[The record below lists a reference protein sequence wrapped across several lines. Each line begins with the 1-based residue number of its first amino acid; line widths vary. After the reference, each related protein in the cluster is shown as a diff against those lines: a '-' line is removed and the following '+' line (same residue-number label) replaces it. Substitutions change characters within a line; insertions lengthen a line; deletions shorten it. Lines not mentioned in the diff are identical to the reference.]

1 MVNKIGFKR
10 DSKTSEFTKSENS
23 KLRRDMIASV
33 MKEAGHTKGDILK
46 LRGAE
51 RNCVYAHGWH
61 NNNLGEQ

>member
-46 LRGAE
+46 LRGGQIEIAFMLMD
-51 RNCVYAHGWH
+51 GTTIT
-61 NNNLGEQ
+61 